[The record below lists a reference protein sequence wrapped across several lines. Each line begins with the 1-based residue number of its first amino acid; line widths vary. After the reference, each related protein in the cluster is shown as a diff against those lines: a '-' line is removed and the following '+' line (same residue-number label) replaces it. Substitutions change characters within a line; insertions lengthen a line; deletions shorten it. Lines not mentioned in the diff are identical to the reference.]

1 MDILIIGGTQF
12 IGRFMIE
19 TALARGHRVTLFN
32 RGRTNP
38 GLFPQVEKLRG
49 DRDGAL
55 DALRGR
61 TWDAVI
67 DNCGYVPRIV
77 RQSADL
83 LRDSVGRYL
92 FISTISVY
100 ASLAE
105 PGVSEDSP
113 LAALADET
121 AEAITGETYGGLKA
135 LCERAVQDVY
145 GARALIVRPG
155 LIVGP
160 HDPTH
165 RFTYWPARAADASRC
180 GGEALAPSQ
189 PGHLTQFIDARD
201 LSAWCISLLEAGA
214 AGIYNATGPDY
225 PLTLGAVFDA
235 CRVAAGTPVRFTWVD
250 EGFLLEQGVTPFR
263 DLPLWVPSSEAGF
276 GAVDISRAVSA
287 GLAFRPLAATV
298 SDTLAWYQ
306 GRSSA
311 EQAADAERAGIT
323 AEREAELLAAWH
335 RRENA

>member
-12 IGRFMIE
+12 IGRPMIE

-38 GLFPQVEKLRG
+38 DLFPQAEKLRG

-55 DALRGR
+55 DALQGR
-61 TWDAVI
+61 VWDAVI

-77 RQSADL
+77 RQSAGF

-105 PGVSEDSP
+105 PGVNEDSP
-113 LAALADET
+113 LATLADET
-121 AEAITGETYGGLKA
+121 TEEITGETYGGLKV
-135 LCERAVQDVY
+135 LCECVVQEVY

-165 RFTYWPARAADASRC
+165 RFTYWPARVADPDRC
-180 GGEALAPSQ
+180 GGEVLAPSQ

-201 LSAWCISLLEAGA
+201 LGAWCIRLLEADATGV
-214 AGIYNATGPDY
+214 YNATGPDY

-235 CRVAAGTPVRFTWVD
+235 CRAAAGTNVRFTWVD

-263 DLPLWVPSSEAGF
+263 GLPLWVPSSEAGF

-287 GLAFRPLAATV
+287 GLTFRPLAETAR
-298 SDTLAWYQ
+298 DTLAWYQ
-306 GRSSA
+306 GRSD
-311 EQAADAERAGIT
+311 EERAADAERAGIT

-335 RRENA
+335 GRANA